1 MKHIDTKISL
11 RDIQDLIL
19 LSMGLL
25 PVVYHIDALYY
36 IICAVIL
43 LSGLAYLWIAIKR
56 FKGNDGIYG
65 QKNTINELKTIVLL
79 VYGLIISYS
88 MSWNNFTYIWIFLLV
103 IELTYISLPAP
114 KQNN

>member
-1 MKHIDTKISL
+1 MKELLKNL
-11 RDIQDLIL
+11 QDLIL

-43 LSGLAYLWIAIKR
+43 LSGLAYLRIAIKR
-56 FKGNDGIYG
+56 FKWNDCIYG

-79 VYGLIISYS
+79 LYGLIISYS
-88 MSWNNFTYIWIFLLV
+88 MSWNNFIYIWIFLLV
-103 IELTYISLPAP
+103 IELAYILLPSP
-114 KQNN
+114 KRNNCI

>member
-1 MKHIDTKISL
+1 MKNL
-11 RDIQDLIL
+11 QDLIL

-88 MSWNNFTYIWIFLLV
+88 MSWNNFIYIWIFLLV
-103 IELTYISLPAP
+103 IELTYILLPAP
-114 KQNN
+114 KRNNCT

>member
-1 MKHIDTKISL
+1 MKELLKNL
-11 RDIQDLIL
+11 QDLIL

-25 PVVYHIDALYY
+25 PIVYHIDALYY

-56 FKGNDGIYG
+56 FKDNDGEHG

-88 MSWNNFTYIWIFLLV
+88 MSWNNFIYIWIFLLV
-103 IELTYISLPAP
+103 IELAYISLPAP